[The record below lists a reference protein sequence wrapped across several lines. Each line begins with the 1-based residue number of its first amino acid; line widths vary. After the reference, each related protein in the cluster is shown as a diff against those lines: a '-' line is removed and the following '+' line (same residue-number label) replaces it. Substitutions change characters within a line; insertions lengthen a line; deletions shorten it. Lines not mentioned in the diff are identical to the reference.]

1 MIDRARLGMRANVT
15 HPATT
20 VNKKTP
26 VPFIAGMIDLV
37 DVRR

>member
-1 MIDRARLGMRANVT
+1 MIDRARLVMQANVT

-26 VPFIAGMIDLV
+26 VAFIGRMIDLV